1 MYSVIMQS
9 QPIELAK
16 RTTDHK
22 AKVVSILFAAPHQ
35 EFLRWCDANN
45 LVNVYRVAWLL
56 VVVGKSITSDAS
68 EPSIVS

>member
-1 MYSVIMQS
+1 MKS
-9 QPIELAK
+9 QPMKLAK
-16 RTTDHK
+16 RMTGHN
-22 AKVVSILFAAPHQ
+22 AKVVWISFAAPHQ